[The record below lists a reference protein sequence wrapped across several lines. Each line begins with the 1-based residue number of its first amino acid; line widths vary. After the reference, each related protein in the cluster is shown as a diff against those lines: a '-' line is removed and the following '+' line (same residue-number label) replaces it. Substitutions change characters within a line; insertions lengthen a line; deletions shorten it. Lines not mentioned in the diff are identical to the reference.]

1 MCLYVCVRMRG
12 SSIFWPLGQKKKT
25 LKDGE
30 NLGKVPEKKIQYNY
44 FFLQNKK
51 PPPSAGRANI

>member
-1 MCLYVCVRMRG
+1 MRG